1 MSDDRESQHRAGT
14 VVGTHAMEIAVAVG
28 LFGFGLVVIGDSV
41 RIGRGWAP
49 DGPEAGFYPFYVG
62 LTLCGASGW
71 IGLRHWRKGSG
82 APFINELEL
91 RRVLS
96 VLVPSIAF
104 VACMFWLGLYVASVP
119 FLIGFVHFLGKYSWQ
134 RAVPMSIAVVA
145 GLFALFELWLAV
157 PLPKGPL
164 EAWLGI

>member
-1 MSDDRESQHRAGT
+1 MSDGQQSQDGARA
-14 VVGTHAMEIAVAVG
+14 VVGLHAVEIGVALA
-28 LFGFGLVVIGDSV
+28 LFGFGLVVIGDSL

-62 LTLCGASGW
+62 LTLCAASGW
-71 IGLRHWRKGSG
+71 VALRHVRLGSG
-82 APFINELEL
+82 PAFINRLEL
-91 RRVLS
+91 GRVLAVS
-96 VLVPSIAF
+96 IPSMVF
-104 VACMFWLGLYVASVP
+104 VAGMFWLGIYVAAAL
-119 FLIGFVHFLGKYSWQ
+119 FLIGFVHFLGKYSWLK
-134 RAVPMSIAVVA
+134 AVGLGSAVVV